1 MTVILSGRPGL
12 NGLLNTPPL
21 NRLVER
27 AERVISLAP
36 FVLAETREFVRWM
49 IESAGVTDVSQV
61 FDFDAVTL
69 IHELCEGIPDA
80 ISTLSIKSRELAKKQ
95 KKAKVTTGEVTEAAN
110 LLQMTPN
117 VRLSDADT
125 VMMHVLKVEPQKE
138 LRSKGRLIVRTDGN
152 LVQEQPINRD
162 RILLGRD
169 AVCDIRIP
177 SNLVSRHHALIH
189 VSLGGVQLV
198 DLSSTNGTF
207 VDGREIKQCELGDR
221 QVIGIGDSQIE
232 YFAGSEQIDR
242 DATGVFEPDD
252 LGTRSATDFAGELR
266 LVDFDPE
273 KTTVDPTRRRVR
285 K

>member
-1 MTVILSGRPGL
+1 MRK
-12 NGLLNTPPL
+12 
-21 NRLVER
+21 
-27 AERVISLAP
+27 
-36 FVLAETREFVRWM
+36 
-49 IESAGVTDVSQV
+49 SATKKAAKSKSAATKTKNQRQAQK
-61 FDFDAVTL
+61 AVKGKTSATAKK
-69 IHELCEGIPDA
+69 P
-80 ISTLSIKSRELAKKQ
+80 KSAKGGAKKQ
-95 KKAKVTTGEVTEAAN
+95 KKAKVTTGQVTEAAN

-138 LRSKGRLIVRTDGN
+138 LRGKGRLIVRTNGN

-162 RILLGRD
+162 RILIGRD

-189 VSLGGVQLV
+189 VSLDGVQLV

-221 QVIGIGDSQIE
+221 QVIGIGDSQKE
-232 YFAGSEQIDR
+232 YMAGSERKDGLS
-242 DATGVFEPDD
+242 DLDETGVFQGDD
-252 LGTRSATDFAGELR
+252 VGSRAATDFSGELR

-273 KTTVDPTRRRVR
+273 KTTVDPNRRRAR